1 MAADAFVGELEG
13 APVMAERLL
22 GAQEAHH
29 FDRLL
34 RVHVVVAHEPARLI
48 GADRQ
53 QSEAE
58 GPVLLPE
65 LAGERLSLDVLQAM
79 ADTGDAWPLIEGTGR
94 IYGLYVIESLQT
106 TRTLFFQDGAARRI
120 DFSLSLKRV
129 ADTGLELGSVL
140 GELLLDQIR

>member
-1 MAADAFVGELEG
+1 MMMALGFFVFSLHT
-13 APVMAERLL
+13 AAY
-22 GAQEAHH
+22 QEMQRQLAWRHASVPRMG
-29 FDRLL
+29 DR
-34 RVHVVVAHEPARLI
+34 PASQFI
-48 GADRQ
+48 GPDD
-53 QSEAE
+53 ETITLN
-58 GPVLLPE
+58 GVLLPE

-120 DFSLSLKRV
+120 DFAISIKRV
-129 ADTGLELGSVL
+129 ADTGLELGSML

>member
-1 MAADAFVGELEG
+1 MMMAIGFFVFSLHTAAYQELQRQLAWRHASVPRVG
-13 APVMAERLL
+13 
-22 GAQEAHH
+22 
-29 FDRLL
+29 DR
-34 RVHVVVAHEPARLI
+34 PASQYI
-48 GADRQ
+48 GPDD
-53 QSEAE
+53 ETITLN
-58 GPVLLPE
+58 GVLLPE

>member
-1 MAADAFVGELEG
+1 MMMALGFFVFSLHT
-13 APVMAERLL
+13 AAY
-22 GAQEAHH
+22 QEMQRQLAWRHASVPRMG
-29 FDRLL
+29 DR
-34 RVHVVVAHEPARLI
+34 PASQFI
-48 GADRQ
+48 GPDD
-53 QSEAE
+53 ETITLN
-58 GPVLLPE
+58 GVLLPE
-65 LAGERLSLDVLQAM
+65 LAGERLSLDVLQVM

-120 DFSLSLKRV
+120 DFAISIKRV

>member
-1 MAADAFVGELEG
+1 MMMALGFFVFSLHT
-13 APVMAERLL
+13 AAY
-22 GAQEAHH
+22 QEMQRQLAWRHASVPRMG
-29 FDRLL
+29 DR
-34 RVHVVVAHEPARLI
+34 PASQFI
-48 GADRQ
+48 GPDD
-53 QSEAE
+53 ETITLN
-58 GPVLLPE
+58 GVLLPE
-65 LAGERLSLDVLQAM
+65 LAGERISLDVLQAM

-120 DFSLSLKRV
+120 DFAISIKRV

>member
-1 MAADAFVGELEG
+1 MV
-13 APVMAERLL
+13 R
-22 GAQEAHH
+22 
-29 FDRLL
+29 R
-34 RVHVVVAHEPARLI
+34 
-48 GADRQ
+48 
-53 QSEAE
+53 
-58 GPVLLPE
+58 
-65 LAGERLSLDVLQAM
+65 AGQYVLQAM

>member
-1 MAADAFVGELEG
+1 MMMALGFFVFSLHT
-13 APVMAERLL
+13 AAY
-22 GAQEAHH
+22 QEMQRQLAWRHASVPRMG
-29 FDRLL
+29 DR
-34 RVHVVVAHEPARLI
+34 PASQFI
-48 GADRQ
+48 GPDD
-53 QSEAE
+53 ETITLN
-58 GPVLLPE
+58 GVLLPE

-120 DFSLSLKRV
+120 DFAISIKRV

-140 GELLLDQIR
+140 GELLLDQLR

>member
-1 MAADAFVGELEG
+1 MMMALGFFVFSLHT
-13 APVMAERLL
+13 AAY
-22 GAQEAHH
+22 QEMQRQLAWRHASVPRMG
-29 FDRLL
+29 DR
-34 RVHVVVAHEPARLI
+34 PASQFI
-48 GADRQ
+48 GPDD
-53 QSEAE
+53 ETITLN
-58 GPVLLPE
+58 GVLLPE

-120 DFSLSLKRV
+120 DFAISIKRV

-140 GELLLDQIR
+140 GEPLLDQIR